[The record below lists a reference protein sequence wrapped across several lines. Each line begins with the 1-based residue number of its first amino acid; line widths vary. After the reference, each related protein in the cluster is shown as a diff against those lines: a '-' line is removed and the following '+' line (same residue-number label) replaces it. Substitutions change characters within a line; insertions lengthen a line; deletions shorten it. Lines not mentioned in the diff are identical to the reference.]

1 MEHEKLNKS
10 FESRCLMPAGYQTEQ
25 EKRDKRFDLRYRS
38 AAGNLVKRE
47 KLKKSFDFRPPKDK
61 ITRGSIRVSP
71 VPSPMTL
78 SEGCILCHQGA
89 KMVLFVTGRC
99 DRSCWYCPLSSGRKG
114 KDNAYANEH
123 LVEDPARIIA
133 EAEAMSALGTGVTG
147 GEPLLCLDRVTGYCR
162 MLKEHFGKGHHI
174 HLYTARAP
182 SDDELVRMQALVD
195 EIRLHP
201 PHECW
206 ENILGSDFISSARR
220 AKELGF
226 SIGIEV
232 PALPGLGYLV
242 PALPYLDFLNIN
254 ELEWG
259 ETNADEMR
267 RRGFELADGVHNA
280 VKGARA
286 WADELCRHE
295 KVHWCSSAFKD
306 SVQLRERLKRIA
318 HNTARSFDEITDDG
332 TVVYGVVEPRV
343 GTMAA
348 CTELCRN
355 EFGEESFAANV
366 DHIDMAWW
374 ILAHL
379 AESLPGKK
387 YIVERY
393 PNGGLVVE
401 VTPL

>member
-1 MEHEKLNKS
+1 MEREKLKKS
-10 FESRCLMPAGYQTEQ
+10 FESRCLMPAGYQTER
-25 EKRDKRFDLRYRS
+25 EKRDKRFD
-38 AAGNLVKRE
+38 
-47 KLKKSFDFRPPKDK
+47 FRPPNDK
-61 ITRGSIRVSP
+61 ITRGMVPILP
-71 VPSPMTL
+71 VPNPMTL
-78 SEGCILCHQGA
+78 SSGCVLCHQGA

-99 DRSCWYCPLSSGRKG
+99 HRSCWYCPLSSGRRG
-114 KDNAYANEH
+114 KDAVYANEH
-123 LVEDPARIIA
+123 LVKNPARIIE

-147 GEPLLCLDRVTGYCR
+147 GEPLLCLDRVVEYCR
-162 MLKEHFGKGHHI
+162 LLKDHFGKEHHI
-174 HLYTARAP
+174 HLYTAQAP
-182 SDDELVRMQALVD
+182 SDDELIRLQGLVD

-206 ENILGSDFISSARR
+206 EDILSSDFIRSAQH
-220 AKELGF
+220 AKALGF
-226 SIGIEV
+226 EIGIEV
-232 PALPGLGYLV
+232 PALPGLDHLV

-267 RRGFELADGVHNA
+267 RRGFELCDGVHNA

-318 HNTARSFDEITDDG
+318 RNTARPFDEITDDG
-332 TVVYGVVEPRV
+332 TVVYGVVEPCA

-348 CTELCRN
+348 CTDLCRN
-355 EFGEESFAANV
+355 EFGEESFAV
-366 DHIDMAWW
+366 DAGHIDMAWW
-374 ILAHL
+374 VLAHL

-387 YIVERY
+387 YVVERY
-393 PNGGLVVE
+393 PNGGIVVE